1 MAEERRF
8 FYGWVIV
15 GCALTA
21 LLVTNGLT
29 IGGLT
34 VFDEALLKA
43 FGWSRGSLKFR
54 DLLQF
59 GVAGLL
65 APLAGALADRF
76 GVRSLMLFGAALMS
90 GGFVLYSRIQ
100 SAGDMYGI
108 HLLFA
113 ACLASCGLAIN
124 VLLVS
129 RWFVARRG
137 FAIGLTL
144 VGTSLGGILF
154 PPLNTTLIAEL
165 GWRSAFLTVSVLPAL
180 LFFLILFL
188 VRESPASMGEKAL
201 GAEPLGS
208 PGGPA
213 PALTGMDYG
222 PALRTGAFWV
232 IALSAMMTFYS
243 ILGVSAHLFLHL
255 RGLGFD
261 PPAAARGIS
270 TLFLMGLVG
279 KFLFGWLGDVMDR
292 KLVFVANLG
301 VMFAGS
307 LCLASMKPAAFWPFL
322 VLFGVGWGGLY
333 TMLQLLTVD
342 CFGLKSA
349 GKILGTIVTLDAIG
363 GGLGPWVTGV
373 LYDRTGSYALPF
385 AVVCGLIFLALL
397 AGATLRVPRPGPPN
411 RPDL

>member
-1 MAEERRF
+1 MAEPRRF

-15 GCALTA
+15 GLALTA

-29 IGGLT
+29 IGGIT
-34 VFDEALLKA
+34 VFDEVLLKE

-59 GVAGLL
+59 AVAGLL
-65 APLAGALADRF
+65 GPLAGALADRF
-76 GVRSLMLFGAALMS
+76 GVRPLMLFGAALMAF
-90 GGFVLYSRIQ
+90 GFVLYSRIQ

-108 HLLFA
+108 HLVFA
-113 ACLASCGLAIN
+113 VCLASCGLAIN

-137 FAIGLTL
+137 TAIGLTL
-144 VGTSLGGILF
+144 IGTSLGGILL
-154 PPLNTTLIAEL
+154 PPVNTALIAGL

-180 LFFLILFL
+180 LLLLILAL
-188 VRESPASMGEKAL
+188 VHESPVSIGERPL
-201 GAEPLGS
+201 GATGP
-208 PGGPA
+208 PA
-213 PALTGMDYG
+213 PGAASVIAGMDYG
-222 PALRTGAFWV
+222 AALRTPAFWV
-232 IALSAMMTFYS
+232 IALAAMMTFYC

-255 RGLGFD
+255 RSLGFA
-261 PPAAARGIS
+261 PAAAARGIS

-279 KFLFGWLGDVMDR
+279 KFLFGWLGDTMDR
-292 KLVFVANLG
+292 KLVFVVNLG

-322 VLFGVGWGGLY
+322 ILFGVGWGGLY

-349 GKILGTIVTLDAIG
+349 GKILGTITTLDAIG

-397 AGATLRVPRPGPPN
+397 AGATLRVPRAEPASA
-411 RPDL
+411 L